1 MAQLSIEQMSLAASK
16 INAEQDNNVKVTLQ
30 TKLVSDV
37 IETLSKGGMT
47 LEKISR
53 YLPEAVVD
61 EILDLSNVGAS
72 SFVEKLPTNAK
83 NCLADSVD
91 AFAVAGSK
99 KTELV
104 KTTRTD
110 DSSNGGSWAMVK
122 MYNND
127 KCGGILSLQESIGK
141 NSLQILAATTITFAD
156 NVYVAGTRK
165 MKFKTLD
172 NPMGVERKVPGHY
185 LYLKGTKYCTGHAIN
200 ADGSMNTELRDELL
214 RHEEK
219 IESLKREK
227 ELKELE
233 TVSADEMGSGPRNSA
248 IVGSSSDMD

>member
-1 MAQLSIEQMSLAASK
+1 MAVLTIEQMSLAANK
-16 INAEQDNNVKVTLQ
+16 ITAEQDNNVKVTLQ

-37 IETLSKGGMT
+37 VETLSKGGTT

-72 SFVEKLPTNAK
+72 SFVEKLPANAK

-110 DSSNGGSWAMVK
+110 DSTNGGSWAMVK

-141 NSLQILAATTITFAD
+141 NSLQILAATTITFSD

-172 NPMGVERKVPGHY
+172 NPMGVERKIPGYY
-185 LYLKGTKYCTGHAIN
+185 LYLKGTKYCTGHAIK
-200 ADGSMNTELRDELL
+200 ADGSMNTDLRDDLL

-219 IESLKREK
+219 IEELKREK
-227 ELKELE
+227 ELAALTSKA
-233 TVSADEMGSGPRNSA
+233 ADTMDGNPSVGIAVFGEM
-248 IVGSSSDMD
+248 D